1 MCRYVKTRQR
11 KSKVKYFD
19 ILLPYN
25 FLSECVEPK
34 DCPNGGTN
42 YKCNANLCECPSP
55 LFLDNGNCVGM
66 L

>member
-1 MCRYVKTRQR
+1 M
-11 KSKVKYFD
+11 
-19 ILLPYN
+19 PYN